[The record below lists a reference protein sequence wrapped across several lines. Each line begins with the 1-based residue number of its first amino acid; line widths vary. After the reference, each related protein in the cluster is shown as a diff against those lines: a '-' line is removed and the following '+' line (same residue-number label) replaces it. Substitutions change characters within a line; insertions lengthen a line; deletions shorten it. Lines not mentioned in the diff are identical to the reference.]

1 MFQIHQPEPPN
12 CSWTII
18 DILLWGTVALIVLIL
33 IFADP
38 PRLVTLGVYRLR
50 PTPGPPGVLS
60 VRQLAGS
67 ATLRA

>member
-38 PRLVTLGVYRLR
+38 PRLVTLGVYR
-50 PTPGPPGVLS
+50 
-60 VRQLAGS
+60 
-67 ATLRA
+67 